1 MTLHQLQ
8 IFAAVAKIGSFTKVA
23 EHMHVRQPSVSLLV
37 KGLEREYG
45 VKLFEKL
52 GNKVRLTLAGEKLLH
67 RSEEILARVKGIKEE
82 IDEIKGLKK
91 GRIRVGGSALAAA
104 SFLPVVIEKFKKEH
118 QGIEVILKIQR
129 TEDLE
134 KGLLEG
140 ELDLAIVGWLVRAPL
155 LLAEPFLEEEIVAI
169 APPRHPLTKK
179 RFVSLKAL
187 AQEPLIAPER
197 GIRTRELL
205 EQRFAREALPFV
217 PLVEI
222 SAQTGARDT
231 IRSAVAGG
239 LGIGFVARCHALGD
253 IKAGRVKLLKVP
265 GLNLKRTMYIVIH
278 KSRQKTSSPVQA
290 FKEFLRRNLRRNK
303 D

>member
-1 MTLHQLQ
+1 MTLHQLKV
-8 IFAAVAKIGSFTKVA
+8 FATVAKLRNFTQAA
-23 EHMHVRQPSVSLLV
+23 ETLDIRQPSVSLLIQ
-37 KGLEREYG
+37 GMQRELE
-45 VKLFEKL
+45 VKLFERL
-52 GNKVRLTLAGEKLLH
+52 GNKVHLTTAGEALLH
-67 RSEEILARVKGIKEE
+67 DVEAILSRVEGIKERM
-82 IDEIKGLKK
+82 DEIKGLKK

-104 SFLPVVIEKFKKEH
+104 SFLPVIIEKFKKEH

-140 ELDLAIVGWLVRAPL
+140 ELDIAIAGWPLRSPL
-155 LLAEPFLEEEIVAI
+155 LLAKPYLEEEIVAI

-179 RFVSLKAL
+179 RSVSLETL
-187 AQEPLIAPER
+187 AREPLIAPER

-205 EQRFAREALPFV
+205 EQRFAQEGIPFV

-239 LGIGFVARCHALGD
+239 LGIGFVAKCHALGD

-265 GLNLKRTMYIVIH
+265 ELNLKRTMYIVIH
-278 KSRQKTSSPVQA
+278 KNRQAPSLVRA
-290 FKEFLRRNLRRNK
+290 FEDFLKRNK
-303 D
+303 E